1 MLEEDPEVMLAAWK
15 NIFIKL
21 LGFLAL
27 VLMTGILLNLIMALL
42 ALTVQ
47 RWRRARRLE
56 ATGTRRMPKEGAM
69 KPRAA
74 DEK

>member
-1 MLEEDPEVMLAAWK
+1 MLEEDPEGVLAAWK

>member
-1 MLEEDPEVMLAAWK
+1 MLREDPEAMLAAWK

-47 RWRRARRLE
+47 KWRRASRLE

>member
-1 MLEEDPEVMLAAWK
+1 MLREDPEVMLAAWK

-47 RWRRARRLE
+47 RWRRTRRME

>member
-1 MLEEDPEVMLAAWK
+1 MLREDPKAMLAAWK